1 MSDRRYPD
9 AVADEFPPPSTAFT
23 DREGREIE
31 IRPYEGDD
39 EAREALVEMY
49 DRFDPSDRA
58 QGIPPGGEE
67 RIREWLEAILPDDC
81 YNVIAWC
88 GDEAAGHATL
98 VPDGNAYEL
107 AIFVHQ
113 AYQRAGIGTHL
124 IRGLLGHGQANGVEK
139 VWLTVERWNRAAVSL
154 YKKIGFETSDAESFE
169 LEMGLRLSPEADGD
183 GETEGFEGDDGGTE
197 GFEGDDGEA
206 EGFEDDDGE
215 ADESD
220 GDE

>member
-1 MSDRRYPD
+1 MSDRGYPD
-9 AVADEFPPPSTAFT
+9 AAADEFPPPPTAFT
-23 DREGREIE
+23 DREDRRIE

-49 DRFDPSDRA
+49 DAFDPADRA
-58 QGIPPGGEE
+58 QGIPPGGEK
-67 RIREWLEAILPDDC
+67 RIREWLDAIIGDDC

-88 GDEAAGHATL
+88 GDDAAGHATL
-98 VPDGNAYEL
+98 VPDGDAYEL

-113 AYQRAGIGTHL
+113 EYQRAGIGTHL

-169 LEMGLRLSPEADGD
+169 LEMGLRLSADDGSAGAEDGPPTADGD
-183 GETEGFEGDDGGTE
+183 E
-197 GFEGDDGEA
+197 
-206 EGFEDDDGE
+206 
-215 ADESD
+215 
-220 GDE
+220 

>member
-1 MSDRRYPD
+1 MSDRGYPD
-9 AVADEFPPPSTAFT
+9 AVADEFPPPPTAFT
-23 DREGREIE
+23 DREDRGIE

-49 DRFDPSDRA
+49 DSFDPADRA

-67 RIREWLEAILPDDC
+67 RIREWLDAILAGDC

-98 VPDGNAYEL
+98 VPDGDAYEL

-113 AYQRAGIGTHL
+113 EYQRAGIGTHL
-124 IRGLLGHGQANGVEK
+124 IRGLLGHGQANGVAK

-169 LEMGLRLSPEADGD
+169 LEMGLRLHADEADAEGA
-183 GETEGFEGDDGGTE
+183 GESAADDGA
-197 GFEGDDGEA
+197 DG
-206 EGFEDDDGE
+206 
-215 ADESD
+215 
-220 GDE
+220 